1 MTIADITTLIT
12 TVGFP
17 IAMCL
22 LIYYQD
28 QKKLTALQEAI
39 NKNTEAI
46 TKLITKLVGKVD
58 DANLS

>member
-46 TKLITKLVGKVD
+46 TKLITKLEGKID

>member
-39 NKNTEAI
+39 NKNTAAI
-46 TKLITKLVGKVD
+46 TKLITKLEGKVD

>member
-28 QKKLTALQEAI
+28 QKKLTALQDAI
-39 NKNTEAI
+39 NKNTAAI
-46 TKLITKLVGKVD
+46 TKLITKLEGKVD

>member
-46 TKLITKLVGKVD
+46 TKLITKLEGKVD

>member
-28 QKKLTALQEAI
+28 QKKLTALQDAI
-39 NKNTEAI
+39 NKNTAAI
-46 TKLITKLVGKVD
+46 TKLITKLEGKVD
-58 DANLS
+58 R

>member
-28 QKKLTALQEAI
+28 QKKLTALQDAI
-39 NKNTEAI
+39 NKNTAAI
-46 TKLITKLVGKVD
+46 TKLITKLEGKVD
-58 DANLS
+58 DGNLS

>member
-1 MTIADITTLIT
+1 MTIADITRLIT

-28 QKKLTALQEAI
+28 QKKLTALQDAI
-39 NKNTEAI
+39 NKNTAAI
-46 TKLITKLVGKVD
+46 TKLITKLEGKVD
-58 DANLS
+58 DVNLS

>member
-28 QKKLTALQEAI
+28 QKKLTALQDAI
-39 NKNTEAI
+39 NKNTAAI
-46 TKLITKLVGKVD
+46 TKLITKLEGKID
-58 DANLS
+58 DVNLS

>member
-28 QKKLTALQEAI
+28 QKKLTALQDAI
-39 NKNTEAI
+39 NKNTAAI
-46 TKLITKLVGKVD
+46 TKLITKLEGKVD
-58 DANLS
+58 DVNLS

>member
-39 NKNTEAI
+39 DKNTEAI
-46 TKLITKLVGKVD
+46 TKLITKLEGKVD
-58 DANLS
+58 DAHLS

>member
-28 QKKLTALQEAI
+28 QKKLTALQDAI

-46 TKLITKLVGKVD
+46 TKLITKLEGKVD

>member
-39 NKNTEAI
+39 NKNTAAI
-46 TKLITKLVGKVD
+46 TKLITKLEGKVD
-58 DANLS
+58 DVNLS